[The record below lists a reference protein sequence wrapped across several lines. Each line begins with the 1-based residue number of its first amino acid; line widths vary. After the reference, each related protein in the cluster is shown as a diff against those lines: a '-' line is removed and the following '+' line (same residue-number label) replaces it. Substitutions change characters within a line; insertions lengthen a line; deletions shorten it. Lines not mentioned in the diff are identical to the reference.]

1 MCYNLPNYQLPGVS
15 FMYSNAYIWAKVI
28 SYLDERLTPG
38 IVSTFFDQSYI
49 LDRDDRKLTVY
60 APSEFCKDFI
70 DHRCL
75 GYIRDAVRDLTG
87 QDQEIEV
94 VCEEELAEYQKNQS
108 ASGKQKFNPQFT
120 FDNFVVGPSN
130 RFAYNAALAVTDKP
144 ASAYNPLFIYG
155 PSGLGKTHLLYA
167 IANRIQKNYPEFN
180 IVYISSEQFTNELI
194 IALRERKNVEFR
206 KKYRNA
212 DLLLMDD
219 IQFIGGKASTEEE
232 FFHTFNELFEG
243 RKQIVLTSDRPPS
256 EISLLADRLRTRF
269 EGGLICDII
278 PPDYETRMA
287 IIQNKA
293 NTLGMDLPDEICN
306 YIAENITNNV
316 RSLEGTVN
324 IIKAYHDLNGMT
336 LDLPNVSRAIKDM
349 YVEGSHNL
357 PTAALIIAE
366 VSRFYGVEE
375 NLLRG
380 RLKSNNVVMPR
391 QIAMYLIRDL
401 THQSYK
407 TIGRE
412 FGRDHTTVINSL
424 QKVDALIAK
433 NDKETLDNLRD
444 ITANINSKL

>member
-1 MCYNLPNYQLPGVS
+1 
-15 FMYSNAYIWAKVI
+15 MYSNAYIWAKVI
-28 SYLDERLTPG
+28 AYLDERLTPG

-49 LDRDDRKLTVY
+49 LEINEQKLTVY
-60 APSEFCKDFI
+60 APSEFCKEFI
-70 DHRCL
+70 ERRCL
-75 GYIRDAVRDLTG
+75 GYIRDAVRELTG
-87 QDQEIEV
+87 QDFDVNVI
-94 VCEEELAEYQKNQS
+94 CEEEMAEFQKSRENT
-108 ASGKQKFNPQFT
+108 GKPRFNPQFT
-120 FDNFVVGPSN
+120 FDSFVVGPSN

-144 ASAYNPLFIYG
+144 ATAYNPLFIYG
-155 PSGLGKTHLLYA
+155 PSGLGKTHLLYV
-167 IANRIQKNYPEFN
+167 IANRIQQNYPDFN

-194 IALRERKNVEFR
+194 IALREHRNVEFR

-243 RKQIVLTSDRPPS
+243 RKQIVVTSDRPPN

-293 NTLGMDLPDEICN
+293 NSLGMDLPDDICN

-324 IIKAYHDLNGMT
+324 IIKAYHELNGMP
-336 LDLPNVSRAIKDM
+336 LDLSNVSRAIKDM
-349 YVEGSHNL
+349 YMDAGHNL
-357 PTAALIIAE
+357 PTPALIIGE
-366 VSRFYGVEE
+366 VSRYYSVEE

-391 QIAMYLIRDL
+391 QIAMYLIREL

-407 TIGRE
+407 NIGRE
-412 FGRDHTTVINSL
+412 FGRDHTTVISSL
-424 QKVDALIAK
+424 QKVEALIAK

>member
-1 MCYNLPNYQLPGVS
+1 
-15 FMYSNAYIWAKVI
+15 MYSNAYIWAKVI
-28 SYLDERLTPG
+28 AYLDERMTPG

-49 LDRDDRKLTVY
+49 LEMNEQKLTVY

-70 DHRCL
+70 ERRCL
-75 GYIRDAVRDLTG
+75 GYIRDAVRELTS
-87 QDQEIEV
+87 QDYDVDVI
-94 VCEEELAEYQKNQS
+94 CEEELAEFQKS
-108 ASGKQKFNPQFT
+108 KDRAGKPRFNPQFT
-120 FDNFVVGPSN
+120 FDSFVVGPSN

-167 IANRIQKNYPEFN
+167 IANRIQQNYPDFN

-194 IALRERKNVEFR
+194 IALREHRNVEFR

-243 RKQIVLTSDRPPS
+243 RKQIVVTSDRPPN

-293 NTLGMDLPDEICN
+293 NSLGMDLPDEICN

-324 IIKAYHDLNGMT
+324 IIKAYHELNGMP

-349 YVEGSHNL
+349 YMDSGHNL
-357 PTAALIIAE
+357 PTPALIIGE
-366 VSRFYGVEE
+366 VSRYYSVEE

-380 RLKSNNVVMPR
+380 RLKSNHVVMPR
-391 QIAMYLIRDL
+391 QIAMYLIREL

-407 TIGRE
+407 NIGNE
-412 FGRDHTTVINSL
+412 FGRDHTTVISSL
-424 QKVDALIAK
+424 QKVEALIAK
-433 NDKETLDNLRD
+433 NDKETMDNLRD

>member
-1 MCYNLPNYQLPGVS
+1 
-15 FMYSNAYIWAKVI
+15 MYSNAYIWAKVI
-28 SYLDERLTPG
+28 AYLDERLTPG

-49 LDRDDRKLTVY
+49 LETSEQKLTVY
-60 APSEFCKDFI
+60 APSEFCKDFMER
-70 DHRCL
+70 RCL
-75 GYIRDAVRDLTG
+75 GYIHDAVRELMG
-87 QDQEIEV
+87 QDFDIAV
-94 VCEEELAEYQKNQS
+94 ICEEELAEFQKS
-108 ASGKQKFNPQFT
+108 KDRAGKPRFNPQFT
-120 FDNFVVGPSN
+120 FDSFVVGPSN

-167 IANRIQKNYPEFN
+167 IANRIQQNYPDFN

-194 IALRERKNVEFR
+194 IALREHRNVEFR

-243 RKQIVLTSDRPPS
+243 RKQIVVTSDRPPN

-293 NTLGMDLPDEICN
+293 NSLGMDLPDDICN

-324 IIKAYHDLNGMT
+324 IIKAYHELNGMP

-349 YVEGSHNL
+349 YMDSGHNL
-357 PTAALIIAE
+357 PTPALIISE
-366 VSRFYGVEE
+366 VSRYYSVEE

-391 QIAMYLIRDL
+391 QIAMYLIREM

-407 TIGRE
+407 NIGRE
-412 FGRDHTTVINSL
+412 FGRDHTTVISSL
-424 QKVDALIAK
+424 QKVEALIAK

>member
-1 MCYNLPNYQLPGVS
+1 
-15 FMYSNAYIWAKVI
+15 MYSNAYIWAKVI
-28 SYLDERLTPG
+28 AYLDERMTPG
-38 IVSTFFDQSYI
+38 IVSTFFDQSYVI
-49 LDRDDRKLTVY
+49 DLSEQKLTVY

-70 DHRCL
+70 ERRCL
-75 GYIRDAVRDLTG
+75 GYIKDAVQELTN
-87 QDQEIEV
+87 QDYNIDV
-94 VCEEELAEYQKNQS
+94 ICEEELAEFQKTKEK
-108 ASGKQKFNPQFT
+108 AGKPRFNPQFT
-120 FDNFVVGPSN
+120 FDSFVVGPSN

-167 IANRIQKNYPEFN
+167 IANRIQKNYPDFN

-194 IALRERKNVEFR
+194 IALREHRNVEFR

-243 RKQIVLTSDRPPS
+243 HKQIVVTSDRPPN

-293 NTLGMDLPDEICN
+293 NSLGMDLPDDICN

-324 IIKAYHDLNGMT
+324 IIKAYHELNGMP

-349 YVEGSHNL
+349 YMDSGHNL
-357 PTAALIIAE
+357 PTPALIISE
-366 VSRFYGVEE
+366 VSRYYSVEE

-380 RLKSNNVVMPR
+380 RLKSNNIVMPR
-391 QIAMYLIRDL
+391 QIAMYLIREM

-407 TIGRE
+407 NIGRE
-412 FGRDHTTVINSL
+412 FGRDHTTVISSL
-424 QKVDALIAK
+424 QKVEALIAK
-433 NDKETLDNLRD
+433 NDKETMDNLRD

>member
-1 MCYNLPNYQLPGVS
+1 M
-15 FMYSNAYIWAKVI
+15 MYSNAYIWAKVI
-28 SYLDERLTPG
+28 AYLDERLTPG
-38 IVSTFFDQSYI
+38 IVSTYFDQSYV
-49 LDRDDRKLTVY
+49 LDCTDRLLTVY

-70 DHRCL
+70 ERRCL
-75 GYIRDAVRDLTG
+75 GYIQDAMQELTG
-87 QDQEIEV
+87 TDFEIRI
-94 VCEEELAEYQKNQS
+94 VCEEEMAEYNLAREQNKT
-108 ASGKQKFNPQFT
+108 KFNPQFT
-120 FDNFVVGPSN
+120 FESFVVGPSN
-130 RFAYNAALAVTDKP
+130 RFAYNAALAVTSKP
-144 ASAYNPLFIYG
+144 AAAYNPLFIYG

-167 IANRIQKNYPEFN
+167 IANRIQETLSDFN
-180 IVYISSEQFTNELI
+180 IIYISSEQFTNELI
-194 IALRERKNVEFR
+194 QALREHKNIEFR
-206 KKYRNA
+206 QKYRKA

-232 FFHTFNELFEG
+232 FFHTFNELFES

-256 EISLLADRLRTRF
+256 EIRLLADRLRTRF

-293 NTLGMDLPDEICN
+293 NTLGLDIPPDICN

-324 IIKAYHDLNGMT
+324 IIKAYHELNGMR
-336 LDLPNVSRAIKDM
+336 LDLPSVSRAIKDM
-349 YVEGSHNL
+349 YVEGTHNL
-357 PTAALIIAE
+357 PSAALIIAE

-380 RLKSNNVVMPR
+380 RLKSNNIVMPR

-407 TIGRE
+407 AIGRE
-412 FGRDHTTVINSL
+412 FGRDHTTVISAL
-424 QKVDALIAK
+424 QKVEALIAK
-433 NDKETLDNLRD
+433 GDKETIDNLRD
-444 ITANINSKL
+444 ITANINAKL

>member
-1 MCYNLPNYQLPGVS
+1 
-15 FMYSNAYIWAKVI
+15 MYSNAYIWAKVI
-28 SYLDERLTPG
+28 AYLDERLTPG

-49 LDRDDRKLTVY
+49 LEINEQKLTVY
-60 APSEFCKDFI
+60 APSEFCKEFI
-70 DHRCL
+70 ERRCL
-75 GYIRDAVRDLTG
+75 GYIRDAVRELTG
-87 QDQEIEV
+87 QDFDVNVI
-94 VCEEELAEYQKNQS
+94 CEEEMAEFQKSRENT
-108 ASGKQKFNPQFT
+108 GKPRFNPQFT
-120 FDNFVVGPSN
+120 FDSFVVGPSN

-144 ASAYNPLFIYG
+144 ATAYNPLFIYG

-167 IANRIQKNYPEFN
+167 IANRIQRNYPDFN

-194 IALRERKNVEFR
+194 IALREHRNVEFR

-243 RKQIVLTSDRPPS
+243 RKQIVVTSDRPPN

-293 NTLGMDLPDEICN
+293 NSLGMDLPDDICN

-324 IIKAYHDLNGMT
+324 IIKAYHELNGMP
-336 LDLPNVSRAIKDM
+336 LDLSNVSRAIKDM
-349 YVEGSHNL
+349 YMDAGHNL
-357 PTAALIIAE
+357 PTPALIIGE
-366 VSRFYGVEE
+366 VSRYYSVEE

-391 QIAMYLIRDL
+391 QIAMYLIREL

-407 TIGRE
+407 NIGRE
-412 FGRDHTTVINSL
+412 FGRDHTTVISSL
-424 QKVDALIAK
+424 QKVEALIAK

>member
-1 MCYNLPNYQLPGVS
+1 
-15 FMYSNAYIWAKVI
+15 MYSNAYIWAKVI
-28 SYLDERLTPG
+28 AYLDERLTPG

-49 LDRDDRKLTVY
+49 LEINEQKLTVY
-60 APSEFCKDFI
+60 APSEFCKEFI
-70 DHRCL
+70 ERRCL
-75 GYIRDAVRDLTG
+75 GYIRDAVRELTG
-87 QDQEIEV
+87 QDFDVDVI
-94 VCEEELAEYQKNQS
+94 CEEEMAEFQKSRENT
-108 ASGKQKFNPQFT
+108 GKPRFNPQFT
-120 FDNFVVGPSN
+120 FDSFVVGPSN

-144 ASAYNPLFIYG
+144 ATAYNPLFIYG

-167 IANRIQKNYPEFN
+167 IANRIQQNYPDFN

-194 IALRERKNVEFR
+194 IALREHRNVEFR

-243 RKQIVLTSDRPPS
+243 RKQIVVTSDRPPN

-293 NTLGMDLPDEICN
+293 NSLGMDLPDDICN

-324 IIKAYHDLNGMT
+324 IIKAYHELNGMP
-336 LDLPNVSRAIKDM
+336 LDLSNVSRAIKDM
-349 YVEGSHNL
+349 YMDAGHNL
-357 PTAALIIAE
+357 PTPALIIGE
-366 VSRFYGVEE
+366 VSRYYSVEE

-391 QIAMYLIRDL
+391 QIAMYLIREL

-407 TIGRE
+407 NIGRE
-412 FGRDHTTVINSL
+412 FGRDHTTVISSL
-424 QKVDALIAK
+424 QKVEALIAK

>member
-1 MCYNLPNYQLPGVS
+1 
-15 FMYSNAYIWAKVI
+15 MYSNAYIWAKVI
-28 SYLDERLTPG
+28 AYLDERLTPG

-49 LDRDDRKLTVY
+49 LEINEQKLTVY
-60 APSEFCKDFI
+60 APSEFCKEFI
-70 DHRCL
+70 ERRCL
-75 GYIRDAVRDLTG
+75 GYIRDAVRELTG
-87 QDQEIEV
+87 QDFDVNVI
-94 VCEEELAEYQKNQS
+94 CEEEMAEFQKSRENT
-108 ASGKQKFNPQFT
+108 GKPRFNPQFT
-120 FDNFVVGPSN
+120 FDSFVVGPSN

-144 ASAYNPLFIYG
+144 ATAYNPLFIYG

-167 IANRIQKNYPEFN
+167 IANRIQQNYPDFN

-194 IALRERKNVEFR
+194 IALREHRNVEFR

-243 RKQIVLTSDRPPS
+243 RKQIVVTSDRPPN

-293 NTLGMDLPDEICN
+293 NSLGMDLPDDICN

-324 IIKAYHDLNGMT
+324 IIKAYHELNGMP

-349 YVEGSHNL
+349 YMDSGHNL
-357 PTAALIIAE
+357 PTPALIISE
-366 VSRFYGVEE
+366 VSRYYSVEE

-391 QIAMYLIRDL
+391 QIAMYLIREM

-407 TIGRE
+407 NIGRE
-412 FGRDHTTVINSL
+412 FGRDHTTVISSL
-424 QKVDALIAK
+424 QKVEALIAK
-433 NDKETLDNLRD
+433 NDKEIIDNLRD

>member
-1 MCYNLPNYQLPGVS
+1 
-15 FMYSNAYIWAKVI
+15 MYSNAYIWAKVI
-28 SYLDERLTPG
+28 AYLDERLTPG

-49 LDRDDRKLTVY
+49 LEINEQKLTVY

-70 DHRCL
+70 ERRCL
-75 GYIRDAVRDLTG
+75 GYIRDAVRELTN
-87 QDQEIEV
+87 QDFDVDVI
-94 VCEEELAEYQKNQS
+94 CEEELESFQKS
-108 ASGKQKFNPQFT
+108 KERAGKPRFNPQFT
-120 FDNFVVGPSN
+120 FDSFVVGPSN

-167 IANRIQKNYPEFN
+167 IANRIQQNYPDFN

-194 IALRERKNVEFR
+194 IALREHRNVEFR

-243 RKQIVLTSDRPPS
+243 RKQIVVTSDRPPN

-293 NTLGMDLPDEICN
+293 NSLGMDLPDDICN

-324 IIKAYHDLNGMT
+324 IIKAYHELNGMP
-336 LDLPNVSRAIKDM
+336 LDLSNVSRAIKDM
-349 YVEGSHNL
+349 YMDSGHNL
-357 PTAALIIAE
+357 PTPALIISE
-366 VSRFYGVEE
+366 VSRYYSVEE

-380 RLKSNNVVMPR
+380 RLKSNNIVMPR
-391 QIAMYLIRDL
+391 QIAMYLIREM

-407 TIGRE
+407 NIGRE
-412 FGRDHTTVINSL
+412 FGRDHTTVISSL
-424 QKVDALIAK
+424 QKVEALIAK
-433 NDKETLDNLRD
+433 NDKETMDNLRD

>member
-1 MCYNLPNYQLPGVS
+1 
-15 FMYSNAYIWAKVI
+15 MYSNAYVWAKVI

-49 LDRDDRKLTVY
+49 LERSEQKLTIY

-70 DHRCL
+70 SNRCL
-75 GYIRDAVRDLTG
+75 GYIRDAVRDLTD
-87 QDQEIEV
+87 QDPELEI
-94 VCEEELAEYQKNQS
+94 VCEEELSEFQKS
-108 ASGKQKFNPQFT
+108 RERAGRPRFNPQFT
-120 FDNFVVGPSN
+120 FESFVVGPSN
-130 RFAYNAALAVTDKP
+130 RFAYNAALAVTDRP
-144 ASAYNPLFIYG
+144 AAAYNPLFIYG

-167 IANRIQKNYPEFN
+167 IANRIQENFPDFN

-219 IQFIGGKASTEEE
+219 VQFIGGKASTEEE
-232 FFHTFNELFEG
+232 FFHTFNELFED
-243 RKQIVLTSDRPPS
+243 RKQIVVTSDRPPN
-256 EISLLADRLRTRF
+256 EISLLAERLRTRF

-293 NTLGMDLPDEICN
+293 NSLGLDLPDEICN

-324 IIKAYHDLNGMT
+324 IIKAYHELNGMP
-336 LDLPNVSRAIKDM
+336 LDLPSVSRAIKDM
-349 YVEGSHNL
+349 YMDSSHNL

-366 VSRFYGVEE
+366 VSRFYSVEE
-375 NLLRG
+375 TLIRG
-380 RLKSNNVVMPR
+380 RLKSSNVVMPR
-391 QIAMYLIRDL
+391 QIAMYLIREM

-407 TIGRE
+407 TIGKE
-412 FGRDHTTVINSL
+412 FGRDHTTVISAL
-424 QKVDALIAK
+424 QKVESLIAK
-433 NDKETLDNLRD
+433 NDKETMDNLRD

>member
-1 MCYNLPNYQLPGVS
+1 ME
-15 FMYSNAYIWAKVI
+15 SN
-28 SYLDERLTPG
+28 E
-38 IVSTFFDQSYI
+38 Q
-49 LDRDDRKLTVY
+49 KLTVY

-70 DHRCL
+70 ERRCL
-75 GYIRDAVRDLTG
+75 GYIRDAVRELTS
-87 QDQEIEV
+87 QDYDVDVI
-94 VCEEELAEYQKNQS
+94 CEEELAEFQKS
-108 ASGKQKFNPQFT
+108 RDRAGKPRFNPQFT
-120 FDNFVVGPSN
+120 FDSFVVGPSN

-144 ASAYNPLFIYG
+144 AMAYNPLFIYG

-167 IANRIQKNYPEFN
+167 IANRIQEHYPDFN

-194 IALRERKNVEFR
+194 IALREHRNVEFR

-243 RKQIVLTSDRPPS
+243 RKQIVVTSDRPPN

-293 NTLGMDLPDEICN
+293 NSLGMDLPDDICN

-324 IIKAYHDLNGMT
+324 IIRAYHELNGMP

-349 YVEGSHNL
+349 YMDAGHSL
-357 PTAALIIAE
+357 PTPALIIGE
-366 VSRFYGVEE
+366 VSRYYSVEE

-391 QIAMYLIRDL
+391 QIAMYLIREM

-407 TIGRE
+407 NIGRE
-412 FGRDHTTVINSL
+412 FGRDHTTVISSL
-424 QKVDALIAK
+424 QKVEALIAK
-433 NDKETLDNLRD
+433 NDKETMDNLRD

>member
-1 MCYNLPNYQLPGVS
+1 
-15 FMYSNAYIWAKVI
+15 MYSNAFIWAKVI
-28 SYLDERLTPG
+28 AYLDERLTPG
-38 IVSTFFDQSYI
+38 IVSTYFDQSYV
-49 LDRDDRKLTVY
+49 LDCTDRTLTVY

-70 DHRCL
+70 ERRCL
-75 GYIRDAVRDLTG
+75 GYIQDAMQELTA
-87 QDQEIEV
+87 QDYEIRV
-94 VCEEELAEYQKNQS
+94 VCEEEMEDYNSQREKNVN
-108 ASGKQKFNPQFT
+108 KFNPQFT
-120 FDNFVVGPSN
+120 FESFVVGPSN

-144 ASAYNPLFIYG
+144 AGAYNPLFIYG

-167 IANRIQKNYPEFN
+167 IANQIQKTLPDFN
-180 IVYISSEQFTNELI
+180 IIYISSEQFTNELI
-194 IALRERKNVEFR
+194 TALREHKNVEFR
-206 KKYRNA
+206 RKYREA

-219 IQFIGGKASTEEE
+219 IQFIGGKSATEEE
-232 FFHTFNELFEG
+232 FFHTFNELFES
-243 RKQIVLTSDRPPS
+243 RKQIVLTSDRPPAD
-256 EISLLADRLRTRF
+256 IPLLADRLRTRF

-293 NTLGMDLPDEICN
+293 ASLGMEIPDDICS
-306 YIAENITNNV
+306 YIAQNITNNV

-324 IIKAYHDLNGMT
+324 IIKAYHELDGMR
-336 LDLPNVSRAIKDM
+336 LDLASVSRAIKDM
-349 YVEGSHNL
+349 YSEGSHNL

-380 RLKSNNVVMPR
+380 RLKSNNIVMPR

-412 FGRDHTTVINSL
+412 FGRDHTTVLSAL
-424 QKVDALIAK
+424 QKVEALLAK
-433 NDKETLDNLRD
+433 EDKETMDNLRD
-444 ITANINSKL
+444 ITANINAKL

>member
-1 MCYNLPNYQLPGVS
+1 MCIFPPEVCF

-28 SYLDERLTPG
+28 AYLDERMTPG

-49 LDRDDRKLTVY
+49 LEMNEQKLTVY

-70 DHRCL
+70 ERRCL
-75 GYIRDAVRDLTG
+75 GYIRDAVRELTSH
-87 QDQEIEV
+87 DYDIDV
-94 VCEEELAEYQKNQS
+94 ICEEELSEFQKS
-108 ASGKQKFNPQFT
+108 KDRAGKPRFNPQFT
-120 FDNFVVGPSN
+120 FDSFVVGPSN

-167 IANRIQKNYPEFN
+167 TANRIQKNYPDFN

-194 IALRERKNVEFR
+194 IALREHRNVEFR

-243 RKQIVLTSDRPPS
+243 HKQIVVTSDRPPN

-293 NTLGMDLPDEICN
+293 NSLGMDLPDEICN

-324 IIKAYHDLNGMT
+324 IIKAYHELNGMP

-349 YVEGSHNL
+349 YMDSGHNL
-357 PTAALIIAE
+357 PTPALIIGE
-366 VSRFYGVEE
+366 VSRYYSVEE

-391 QIAMYLIRDL
+391 QIAMYLIREL

-407 TIGRE
+407 NIGNE
-412 FGRDHTTVINSL
+412 FGRDHTTVISSL
-424 QKVDALIAK
+424 QKVEALIAK
-433 NDKETLDNLRD
+433 NDKETMDNLRD

>member
-1 MCYNLPNYQLPGVS
+1 
-15 FMYSNAYIWAKVI
+15 MYSNAYIWAKVI
-28 SYLDERLTPG
+28 AYLDERMTPG
-38 IVSTFFDQSYI
+38 IVSTFFDQSYVI
-49 LDRDDRKLTVY
+49 DLSEQKLTVY

-70 DHRCL
+70 ERRCL
-75 GYIRDAVRDLTG
+75 GYIKDAVQELTN
-87 QDQEIEV
+87 QDYNIDV
-94 VCEEELAEYQKNQS
+94 ICEEELAEFQKTKEK
-108 ASGKQKFNPQFT
+108 AGKPRFNPQFT
-120 FDNFVVGPSN
+120 FDSFVVGPSN

-167 IANRIQKNYPEFN
+167 IANRIQENYPDFN

-194 IALRERKNVEFR
+194 IALREHRNVEFR

-243 RKQIVLTSDRPPS
+243 HKQIVVTSDRPPN

-293 NTLGMDLPDEICN
+293 NSLGMDLPDDICN

-324 IIKAYHDLNGMT
+324 IIKAYHELNGMP

-349 YVEGSHNL
+349 YMDSGHNL
-357 PTAALIIAE
+357 PTPALIISE
-366 VSRFYGVEE
+366 VSRYYSVEE

-380 RLKSNNVVMPR
+380 RLKSNNIVMPR
-391 QIAMYLIRDL
+391 QIAMYLIREM

-407 TIGRE
+407 NIGRE
-412 FGRDHTTVINSL
+412 FGRDHTTVISSL
-424 QKVDALIAK
+424 QKVEALIAK
-433 NDKETLDNLRD
+433 NDKETMDNLRD

>member
-1 MCYNLPNYQLPGVS
+1 
-15 FMYSNAYIWAKVI
+15 MYSNAYIWAKVI
-28 SYLDERLTPG
+28 AYLDERLTPG

-49 LDRDDRKLTVY
+49 LETSEQKLTVY
-60 APSEFCKDFI
+60 APSEFCKDFMER
-70 DHRCL
+70 RCL
-75 GYIRDAVRDLTG
+75 GYIHDAVRELMG
-87 QDQEIEV
+87 QDFDIAV
-94 VCEEELAEYQKNQS
+94 ICEEELAEFQKS
-108 ASGKQKFNPQFT
+108 KDRAGKPRFNPQFT
-120 FDNFVVGPSN
+120 FDSFVVGPSN

-167 IANRIQKNYPEFN
+167 IANRIQQNYPDFN

-194 IALRERKNVEFR
+194 IALREHRNVEFR

-243 RKQIVLTSDRPPS
+243 RKQIVVTSDRPPN

-293 NTLGMDLPDEICN
+293 NSLGMDLPDDICN

-324 IIKAYHDLNGMT
+324 IIKAYHELNGMP

-349 YVEGSHNL
+349 YMDSGHNL
-357 PTAALIIAE
+357 PTPALIISE
-366 VSRFYGVEE
+366 VSRYYSVEE

-391 QIAMYLIRDL
+391 QIAMYLIREM

-407 TIGRE
+407 NIGRE
-412 FGRDHTTVINSL
+412 FGRDHTTVISSL
-424 QKVDALIAK
+424 QKVEALIAK
-433 NDKETLDNLRD
+433 NDKEIIDNLRD